1 MRSTRDRQAG
11 FTLVEMAVSMALLL
25 LALALAAQVLM
36 ETSQLFA
43 EASGEA
49 LDTPV
54 PLVIARIRGD
64 VQAALG
70 VVPIPGEDG
79 TLETLALQGANARIL
94 YRKQGDGLY
103 RTVVPQNGLPP
114 GKPELL
120 WRGVTGWGCQLLGSL
135 VSLEVTYGRRAPP
148 RSPLPALPAFR
159 GPVTEELT
167 QRMYLLPRGAGLGD
181 TW

>member
-1 MRSTRDRQAG
+1 MPSTRDRQAG
-11 FTLVEMAVSMALLL
+11 FTLVELALSMVLLL
-25 LALALAAQVLM
+25 LALALAAQILL

-43 EASGEA
+43 ETSGEA

-79 TLETLALQGANARIL
+79 ALDTLVLQGVNAQIL
-94 YRKQGDGLY
+94 YQKQGDALY

-120 WRGVTGWGCQLLGSL
+120 WRGVTAWGCQLLGSL
-135 VSLEVTYGRRAPP
+135 VSLEVTYRRRALPH
-148 RSPLPALPAFR
+148 SPLPALPASR
-159 GPVTEELT
+159 GPVTVELT
-167 QRMYLLPRGAGLGD
+167 QKMYVLPRGAGLGD